1 MSPNSLKFS
10 NLLYKFLFNM
20 VSNKKS
26 PWLEYIKGILINCGF
41 SGIWDAQKV
50 ENPRWLVRSI
60 KQKNKDLDI
69 NHWFSNVDASSSC
82 INYRLFKENFALENY
97 MLKLPYACRKILCL
111 FRTRNHH
118 LPIETGR
125 WSNTDISERKCN
137 LCNISPGDEFHY
149 LMNCKFLASERK
161 RYIKAYYFRQP
172 NVIKFKQLM
181 NVRNLKQLKN
191 LSKSKKEN
199 PEKLTQLSSRS
210 HPRHLVG
217 KRTAQKDTIIDITS
231 DSQVNSNFPY
241 RWTPSSL
248 TFNNYFYLF
257 LYLYIM

>member
-1 MSPNSLKFS
+1 MWGFSDITLIERVQLQFLKSIFNLKQSTPNIMIYGEFGVYPIEIDIKINYWIKLIAANSLKFS

-20 VSNKKS
+20 VSNKQS

-60 KQKNKDLDI
+60 KQKNKDLYI

-82 INYRLFKENFALENY
+82 INYPLFKENFALENY
-97 MLKLPYACRKILCL
+97 MLKLPYACTKILCL

-125 WSNTDISERKCN
+125 WSNIDISERKCN

-191 LSKSKKEN
+191 LCKFIK
-199 PEKLTQLSSRS
+199 
-210 HPRHLVG
+210 
-217 KRTAQKDTIIDITS
+217 IIL
-231 DSQVNSNFPY
+231 NSCSF
-241 RWTPSSL
+241 
-248 TFNNYFYLF
+248 
-257 LYLYIM
+257 